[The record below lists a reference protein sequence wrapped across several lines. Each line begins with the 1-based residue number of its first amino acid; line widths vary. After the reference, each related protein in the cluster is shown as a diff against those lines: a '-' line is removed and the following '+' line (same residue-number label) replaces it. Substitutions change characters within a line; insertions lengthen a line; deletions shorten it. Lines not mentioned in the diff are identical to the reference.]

1 MLPYVDRRARLADLG
16 LSGPSV
22 RTPPYWTG
30 ISVETM
36 LDTAAS
42 HGLEGVVSKRIDFAY
57 RPGTRSR
64 LWLKTPL
71 RRSTEVIIAGWIASS
86 SRGHRGAL
94 ASLILG
100 AYDQS
105 GRLIHVGQ
113 VGTGFTAAVRG
124 ELRERFTELAITE
137 PPFDRSPPPELAT
150 AVHWVQPRLVGTV
163 DYREYAGSLRHPS
176 WRGLRTE
183 IDAKHV
189 GLPE

>member
-1 MLPYVDRRARLADLG
+1 M
-16 LSGPSV
+16 
-22 RTPPYWTG
+22 
-30 ISVETM
+30 
-36 LDTAAS
+36 
-42 HGLEGVVSKRIDFAY
+42 
-57 RPGTRSR
+57 
-64 LWLKTPL
+64 
-71 RRSTEVIIAGWIASS
+71 IIVGWIASS

-113 VGTGFTAAVRG
+113 VGTGFSAAVRG
-124 ELRERFTELAITE
+124 ELRERLAELAITE
-137 PPFDRSPPPELAT
+137 PPFDRSPPHELAT

-163 DYREYAGSLRHPS
+163 EYREYAGSLRHPS

-183 IDAKHV
+183 IDAADV